1 MTEPSFWDRPDEARG
16 VMEEANRIRGWIE
29 PWKEAAA
36 KADELAEMVELLE
49 AESDADLE
57 EELERELGGLRRKV
71 DALELRT
78 MLQGEN
84 DHREAIVTIQAGA
97 GGLDSQD
104 WAQMLLRM
112 YQRWAE
118 RQGFEVDLLDIQE
131 DEEAGIKGATVE
143 VRGAS
148 AYGYLRAEKGIHR
161 LVRISPYDAQA
172 RRHTSFASVFVYPS
186 VDDAD
191 IEVEI
196 NESDLKMDTFRAS
209 GAGGQHVNKTDSA
222 VRLTHEP
229 TGIVVSCQQERS
241 QHKNRETAMRML
253 RAALYDRELQE
264 RQKEKEALEATKSDI
279 SWGNQIRSYVFD
291 PYQMVSDHRT
301 GLKVSNVERVLDG
314 QLGEFIEAY
323 LKEFGAETAA

>member
-1 MTEPSFWDRPDEARG
+1 MTEPSFWDRPEEARE

-29 PWKEAAA
+29 PWT
-36 KADELAEMVELLE
+36 KAQGKAEELAQMVELLE
-49 AESDADLE
+49 METDPELQ
-57 EELERELGGLRRKV
+57 EELERELPELRKSL
-71 DALELRT
+71 DELELRT

-104 WAQMLLRM
+104 WAEMLLRM
-112 YQRWAE
+112 YRRWAE
-118 RQGFEVDLLDIQE
+118 GNGYEADLLDLQE
-131 DEEAGIKGATVE
+131 DEEAGIKGATLE

-148 AYGYLRAEKGIHR
+148 AYGFLRAEKGVHR
-161 LVRISPYDAQA
+161 LVRISPYDAQS

-186 VDDAD
+186 VDEGD

-196 NESDLKMDTFRAS
+196 NEGDVSMDTFRAS

-264 RQKEKEALEATKSDI
+264 RQKEKDALEATKSDI

-301 GLKVSNVERVLDG
+301 GLKEGNVDRVLDG
-314 QLGEFIEAY
+314 DLGAFIEAY
-323 LKEFGAETAA
+323 LKEFGAEPAA